1 MAGRLASSA
10 RVGLKLSHGVA
21 AWLRHP
27 GVPAEVLEGGTRA
40 RLVQAALRLAPE
52 AAGLLA
58 ASPGLS
64 PMFAEDLPQLEAGM
78 LRYDAFYRRDGR

>member
-40 RLVQAALRLAPE
+40 WYEAALRLAPE

>member
-1 MAGRLASSA
+1 MVSP
-10 RVGLKLSHGVA
+10 HGCAIRACRRRCSRA
-21 AWLRHP
+21 A
-27 GVPAEVLEGGTRA
+27 RA
-40 RLVQAALRLAPE
+40 RAWYEAPLRLAPE